1 MIFSFSAFT
10 PETKRVLILVTIM
23 NHKTKNIAKTKMTIG
38 MNGQPIKKYLAE
50 IENKLG
56 KSLSNI

>member
-56 KSLSNI
+56 KPLSNI